1 MNDNYLFSVMLKY
14 HPAIVGRLANQE
26 RVCLEEDKIVVKPEI
41 CESHSDAINYH
52 QYRELETDS
61 NNVTKVVA
69 SSFDMQQKDIY
80 LEIRT
85 SCPEIFKDLGV
96 PVYNSNFESTYKY
109 FCPPS
114 ALSELLTK
122 HSESIDSIR
131 LPKGYVVSGELVHYY
146 VEILQRQIVTIKEYR
161 EKGYHI
167 SNLEGRYQM
176 YSYKDYGVW
185 PHQSWYEFVEKCDFL
200 SYTRIY
206 YEIEWDFDMVEEYKD
221 RILWINLMEDS
232 NLRWTEAD
240 MLSFDSYIPHKELR
254 SSKVYCNNFI
264 PATGYGCVEQL
275 SNKYIESHKDVLNW
289 EVFVETAA
297 FHWNEEDLFH
307 YYTYVNCKKDTND
320 KGDWENYR
328 SLDSFR
334 DSQDPK
340 SWNIDNHVF
349 AMYELSR
356 NPRFE
361 WTPELLKTMIILY
374 PAALDYC
381 IEDRRFSDLLFRIPN
396 YKELVN
402 EKNDDPDF
410 WRKLH
415 DGGKKNHNAYSEYFF
430 TIENIQ
436 THKKEW
442 NEQLEDKFLTVQR
455 TPDTNYHYHAVFTMW
470 DYFCGNEA
478 VRLTYELSKYLQ
490 TINVTFGGMYILED
504 GLNVGEDHRF
514 QKYNGLDAFSGHQ
527 ISNVE
532 EIEKICNDA
541 ELLDMFINR
550 KMGQP
555 NICIVDYLID
565 RFFNNFALE
574 DYLSIVNQMK
584 NWGSICKY
592 D

>member
-1 MNDNYLFSVMLKY
+1 MMNDNYLFSIMLKY
-14 HPAIVGRLANQE
+14 HPAIIGRLANQE
-26 RVCLEEDKIVVKPEI
+26 RVYLEEEKIVVKPKISET
-41 CESHSDAINYH
+41 HSKVINYH
-52 QYRELETDS
+52 QYRELGTDS

-85 SCPEIFKDLGV
+85 SCPEIFKDLDV
-96 PVYNSNFESTYKY
+96 PVYNSNFESTCKY

-114 ALSELLTK
+114 ALSELLTNYSK
-122 HSESIDSIR
+122 SIDSIR
-131 LPKGYVVSGELVHYY
+131 LPKGYVVSGEQVQYY
-146 VEILQRQIVTIKEYR
+146 IEILQRQIATIKEYK

-167 SNLEGRYQM
+167 SNLEGKYQM

-185 PHQSWYEFVEKCDFL
+185 PYQSWYEFIEKCDFL
-200 SYTRIY
+200 AYTRIY
-206 YEIEWDFDMVEEYKD
+206 SEIEWDFNLVEEYKD
-221 RILWINLMEDS
+221 KILWLNLMEDS
-232 NLRWTEAD
+232 NLRWTESD
-240 MLSFDSYIPHKELR
+240 MLSFDSYIPHNELR
-254 SSKVYCNNFI
+254 SSKVYCNNSI

-297 FHWNEEDLFH
+297 FHWNEEDLVH
-307 YYTYVNCKKDTND
+307 YYMYVNCKKNTSVE
-320 KGDWENYR
+320 GDWENYR

-334 DSQDPK
+334 DPQDSK

-374 PAALDYC
+374 PATLDYC
-381 IEDRRFSDLLFRIPN
+381 IEDRRFSDLLFRIRN
-396 YKELVN
+396 YKDLVDENN
-402 EKNDDPDF
+402 EDPDF

-415 DGGKKNHNAYSEYFF
+415 DGGKKNHNAYSEYF

-436 THKKEW
+436 THKEEW
-442 NEQLEDKFLTVQR
+442 NKQLEDKFLTVHR

-470 DYFCGNEA
+470 DYFSGNEA
-478 VRLTYELSKYLQ
+478 VQLTYELSKYLQ

-504 GLNVGEDHRF
+504 GINVGEDHRF

-527 ISNVE
+527 ISNAE

-550 KMGQP
+550 KMGKP
-555 NICIVDYLID
+555 NIYVVDYLINS
-565 RFFNNFALE
+565 FFNNFALE

-584 NWGSICKY
+584 DWNSICKY

>member
-1 MNDNYLFSVMLKY
+1 MMNDNYLFSVMLKY
-14 HPAIVGRLANQE
+14 HPAIIGRLANQE
-26 RVCLEEDKIVVKPEI
+26 RVYLKEDKIVVKPEI

-85 SCPEIFKDLGV
+85 SYPEIFEDLGV
-96 PVYNSNFESTYKY
+96 PVYNSNFECTCKY

-114 ALSELLTK
+114 ALHELLTK
-122 HSESIDSIR
+122 HSERIDSIKV
-131 LPKGYVVSGELVHYY
+131 PKGHIVTGELVHYY
-146 VEILQRQIVTIKEYR
+146 IEILQRQVAKIKKYKEN
-161 EKGYHI
+161 GYHM
-167 SNLEGRYQM
+167 SNLEGKYQM

-185 PHQSWYEFVEKCDFL
+185 PYQSWYEYIEKCDFL
-200 SYTRIY
+200 AYTLIY
-206 YEIEWDFDMVEEYKD
+206 SEIEWNFDMVEEYKD
-221 RILWINLMEDS
+221 KILWLNLMEDS

-254 SSKVYCNNFI
+254 SSKVYCNDFI
-264 PATGYGCVEQL
+264 PSTGYGCVEQL
-275 SNKYIESHKDVLNW
+275 SNDYIESHKDVINW
-289 EVFVETAA
+289 KVFVETAA
-297 FHWNEEDLFH
+297 FLWNEEDLFH
-307 YYTYVNCKKDTND
+307 YYTYVNCKSSTND
-320 KGDWENYR
+320 EGDWDNYR
-328 SLDSFR
+328 SLESYRDPQDS
-334 DSQDPK
+334 K

-361 WTPELLKTMIILY
+361 WTPELLKMMILLY
-374 PAALDYC
+374 PATLDYC
-381 IEDRRFSDLLFRIPN
+381 IDDRKFTDLLFRIPN

-410 WRKLH
+410 WRKVH
-415 DGGKKNHNAYSEYFF
+415 DGGKKNHNAYSEYF
-430 TIENIQ
+430 TTENIQ
-436 THKKEW
+436 AHKEEW
-442 NEQLEDKFLTVQR
+442 CEQLEDKFLTVRR

-470 DYFCGNEA
+470 DYFSGNEA

-490 TINVTFGGMYILED
+490 TITVTFGGLYILED

-527 ISNVE
+527 ISSIE

-541 ELLDMFINR
+541 ELLDVFINR
-550 KMGQP
+550 KMGSP
-555 NICIVDYLID
+555 NICIVDYLIE
-565 RFFNNFALE
+565 RFFTNFALE
-574 DYLSIVNQMK
+574 DYLSIINQMK
-584 NWGSICKY
+584 NWDSICKY